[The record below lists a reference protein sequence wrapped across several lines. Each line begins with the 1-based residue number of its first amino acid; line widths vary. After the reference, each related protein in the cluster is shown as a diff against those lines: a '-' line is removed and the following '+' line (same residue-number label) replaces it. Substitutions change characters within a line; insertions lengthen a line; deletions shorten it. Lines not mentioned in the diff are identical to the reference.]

1 MAETSGDEIFGF
13 NLADTDALIRLIGGD
28 STGGGTGG
36 DTYDATKLLI
46 AVATSGVPARSGTT
60 LGKAAVAVKHLT
72 VSGVNR
78 IIADSGFNVDAFN
91 LAGTAV
97 ATGALVMLLRLGDVH
112 VVVWEECPE

>member
-1 MAETSGDEIFGF
+1 MAETPSDEIFGF

-60 LGKAAVAVKHLT
+60 LGKATVAIKHLII
-72 VSGVNR
+72 SGGDRN
-78 IIADSGFNVDAFN
+78 IADSGISVDAYS

-97 ATGALVMLLRLGDVH
+97 ATGAYIMLLRLGDVH
-112 VVVWEECPE
+112 LVVWEECPE

>member
-1 MAETSGDEIFGF
+1 MAETPSDEIFGF
-13 NLADTDALIRLIGGD
+13 NLADTDALIRLIGRN

-60 LGKAAVAVKHLT
+60 LGKATVAVKHLA

-78 IIADSGFNVDAFN
+78 IVADSGFNVDAFN

-97 ATGALVMLLRLGDVH
+97 ATGAYVMLLRLGDVH
-112 VVVWEECPE
+112 LVVWEECE

>member
-1 MAETSGDEIFGF
+1 MAETPSDEIFGF

-60 LGKAAVAVKHLT
+60 LGKANVAVKHLT
-72 VSGVNR
+72 ESSGDR
-78 IIADSGFNVDAFN
+78 IVADSAFNVVAFN
-91 LAGTAV
+91 LASAPV
-97 ATGALVMLLRLGDVH
+97 ATGAYVMLLRLGDVH
-112 VVVWEECPE
+112 LVVWEECA